1 MILRARS
8 GQVTRIWMPVCV
20 CATRSA
26 ANSLRTWSL
35 RIAGSMATRPAI
47 RVSWE
52 KQHATTVS
60 YLGFDSGS
68 ETLAPCYRVKVR
80 DGSILKMG
88 DEKNNFTPLIG
99 RPLAVDHT
107 SLSASQT
114 EPEFIARPSHHGPLS
129 NMVSKLLMRSRL
141 TDSGLGKSPISKL
154 NPATTGMLLLSRQTI
169 AALD

>member
-1 MILRARS
+1 VQPEAELNFYSKDDPSRQIGS
-8 GQVTRIWMPVCV
+8 GYSDLDAGVCV
-20 CATRSA
+20 RYEISRKFAPYMGFAYSGKYGNTA
-26 ANSLRTWSL
+26 
-35 RIAGSMATRPAI
+35 AI

-114 EPEFIARPSHHGPLS
+114 EPEFIARPSWAP
-129 NMVSKLLMRSRL
+129 V
-141 TDSGLGKSPISKL
+141 
-154 NPATTGMLLLSRQTI
+154 
-169 AALD
+169 